1 MSQIIEGVYKQVGQP
16 DQYIPIQ
23 VDADG
28 RVATNSSGGATG
40 GLTNT
45 ELRATPLSVTAT
57 ARVCLGTS
65 RVTVTSTAA
74 ALQSLMAG
82 GTFPV
87 GTVVVE
93 LQADGGTVRIRR
105 DNGVPTTT
113 LGYRLDDGL
122 TLTVDSA
129 PTSVQVVAS
138 ASTFLN
144 VACFDR
150 V

>member
-1 MSQIIEGVYKQVGQP
+1 MILEGVYKQVGLP
-16 DQYIPIQ
+16 DTYVPLA
-23 VDADG
+23 V
-28 RVATNSSGGATG
+28 NSGGELATTGGTGGGGG

-45 ELRATPLSVTAT
+45 ELRASPVSITAT
-57 ARVCLGTS
+57 SRICLGTS
-65 RVTVTSTAA
+65 RVTVTNVAA
-74 ALQSLMAG
+74 TLQSLMSG
-82 GTFPV
+82 GVFPA

-129 PTSVQVVAS
+129 PTSVQVIASVA
-138 ASTFLN
+138 TFMN